1 MTISDEIKILIKEK
15 AKEGYTK
22 QDIALLYNVSERS
35 VYKIISENKKTIG
48 VGVREKNKKVNESS
62 IKRAYSAVKRK
73 NLLVTAT
80 RVSRFASS
88 SLSLNSIR
96 RYLKNLKYKYK
107 CLVRRIILTKTQKSK
122 RIEIV
127 RK

>member
-48 VGVREKNKKVNESS
+48 VGVLEKNKKVNESS

-80 RVSRFASS
+80 RVFK
-88 SLSLNSIR
+88 I
-96 RYLKNLKYKYK
+96 
-107 CLVRRIILTKTQKSK
+107 CIL
-122 RIEIV
+122 
-127 RK
+127 